1 MWKLETQKY
10 SGADDNSEPNKQDK
24 PVEIIQEIVDVKDV
38 QDLDDDFDTPIP
50 DLKAKAKEAKE
61 EKIEEVIDDTTSY
74 FKTLSFLAEEGIL
87 DLDDDAE
94 FEDSKEGL
102 KEAVQLHIQKEQEKF
117 EASLPEEEKELLTFI
132 KSGGT
137 AKDFLE
143 TKNEIDYSD
152 IDLEGDTEDVQR
164 NKFNIV
170 IDHLVSMGYEYED
183 AVDVAKSTLEAGNLD
198 KQAKVAQKK
207 LIEFSKKTTEQKI
220 ESFKVEK
227 AKKIEEQVRVQED
240 YRKTIL
246 STRSLKGFE
255 IKEKE
260 AQNLYDFISKAD
272 KQGLTPLQK
281 ANTEENKLAFAW
293 LLMNGFDL
301 KKLEQQAVTGV
312 TQKIKKTLGAHRDSL
327 VKPRVITKQD
337 EEENKSKLKIHWAVG
352 K

>member
-10 SGADDNSEPNKQDK
+10 TDKEGKSTDDK
-24 PVEIIQEIVDVKDV
+24 PVEIVQQIVDNKEV

-50 DLKAKAKEAKE
+50 ELKVEKPKE
-61 EKIEEVIDDTTSY
+61 EEKVEVVEDTTTPY
-74 FKTLSFLAEEGIL
+74 FKTLSFLATEGIL
-87 DLDDDAE
+87 DLDDDDE

-102 KEAVQLHIQKEQEKF
+102 VEAVQLHIKKEQEKF
-117 EASLPEEEKELLTFI
+117 EANLPEEEKELLMFI
-132 KSGGT
+132 KNGGT

-170 IDHLVSMGYEYED
+170 IDHLVSIGYEYEE
-183 AVDVAKSTLEAGNLD
+183 AVDQAKSTLEAGNLD
-198 KQAKVAQKK
+198 KQAKIAQKK
-207 LIEFSKKTTEQKI
+207 LIEFSKKSNEQKI
-220 ESFKVEK
+220 ESLKAEK
-227 AKKIEEQVRVQED
+227 AKKLEEQAKQQED
-240 YRKTIL
+240 YKKTVL

-260 AQNLYDFISKAD
+260 AQNLYDFITKVD
-272 KQGLTPLQK
+272 KQGVTPLQK
-281 ANTEENKLAFAW
+281 VMTEENKLTFAW

-301 KKLEQQAVTGV
+301 KKLEQKATTEV
-312 TQKIKKTLGAHRDSL
+312 TQKIKQKLGAHRDVL
-327 VKPRVITKQD
+327 VKPKVITKQ
-337 EEENKSKLKIHWAVG
+337 EEEQGKSKLKIHWNLG